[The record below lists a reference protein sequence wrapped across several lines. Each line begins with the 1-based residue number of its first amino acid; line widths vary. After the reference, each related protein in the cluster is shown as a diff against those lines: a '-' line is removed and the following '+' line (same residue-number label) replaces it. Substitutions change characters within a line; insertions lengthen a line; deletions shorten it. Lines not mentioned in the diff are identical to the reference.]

1 MTHAELEA
9 ALGVKIAAVVAGF
22 FGAVISLAFD
32 RKLSIFG
39 AMLAVLA
46 GVSCAA
52 FVTPV
57 VAYYWEMPKQ
67 LENGI
72 AFFLG
77 LGGLILMGKAYR
89 AFQSLDFPAALRG
102 KIDNKEEK

>member
-1 MTHAELEA
+1 MTHAEIEA
-9 ALGVKIAAVVAGF
+9 ALGVKLAAVVAGF

-52 FVTPV
+52 FVTPIV
-57 VAYYWEMPKQ
+57 SYYWAMPKQ

-77 LGGLILMGKAYR
+77 LGGLIIMGKAYR
-89 AFQSLDFPAALRG
+89 AIQALDLPSVVRAKLDKG
-102 KIDNKEEK
+102 EEK